1 MHLYFYRNELLYKD
15 KNMLQSQKKD
25 NKDMFLFDPVI
36 ASSAVSVK
44 STHGPCANSCSKSI
58 FEVLLE
64 SQLSVLNRNST
75 T

>member
-1 MHLYFYRNELLYKD
+1 
-15 KNMLQSQKKD
+15 MLQSQNKD

-36 ASSAVSVK
+36 PSSAASVK
-44 STHGPCANSCSKSI
+44 STDGPCRNSCSKSI
-58 FEVLLE
+58 FEVVLE